1 MSFPAFR
8 PGPYTT
14 IVTVYPGPTVSCYG
28 AGRATCIGRR
38 AYSRTG
44 LRAASVL
51 RMTPVPVGAGISD
64 DDAESS
70 RGIAI
75 HAKTCRG
82 RRSHG
87 SGMRY
92 PATML

>member
-28 AGRATCIGRR
+28 AGRTACIGRR
-38 AYSRTG
+38 AYSRTTMC
-44 LRAASVL
+44 AASVL
-51 RMTPVPVGAGISD
+51 RMTPVPVGAGVSD

>member
-8 PGPYTT
+8 PGSYTT

-28 AGRATCIGRR
+28 TDRATCIGRR
-38 AYSRTG
+38 AYSR
-44 LRAASVL
+44 LNAHESYVL
-51 RMTPVPVGAGISD
+51 RMTSVPVGAGRSD

-75 HAKTCRG
+75 HAKTYRG

-87 SGMRY
+87 SDMRY